1 MWGLCNPE
9 LCDLWPLWL
18 QARLVCRPALWRL
31 WNHREVQQGP
41 SSNNCSVLRG
51 EAFPPLTQH
60 SLVLQPTKH
69 LSARLRGRAGHR
81 VGWGDCTGQLVGFSV
96 DQGSV
101 GIGWTCQIIQPRAD
115 KEGLCTLHWQVWDPL
130 RPLWTS
136 TSLLYTSYQAN
147 AAHPQNICRHD
158 VCLINFNQPS
168 ILESLS
174 SSHGKFIK
182 CWLFDNQVNINT

>member
-9 LCDLWPLWL
+9 PCDLWPLWL
-18 QARLVCRPALWRL
+18 QGRPVRRPALWRL

-81 VGWGDCTGQLVGFSV
+81 VGWGGLHRPACGLQCGPGQCGDRVNLPDHSAPCRPRGALHSALTGLRSTKASVKKKKYFTTIYFLPGSCCTPAEHLQT
-96 DQGSV
+96 
-101 GIGWTCQIIQPRAD
+101 WCA
-115 KEGLCTLHWQVWDPL
+115 
-130 RPLWTS
+130 
-136 TSLLYTSYQAN
+136 
-147 AAHPQNICRHD
+147 
-158 VCLINFNQPS
+158 
-168 ILESLS
+168 
-174 SSHGKFIK
+174 SH
-182 CWLFDNQVNINT
+182 